1 MRCIFAFCIAFMML
15 TPARATDP
23 YEDAMAALR
32 TGDFV
37 AASRLLQPLAESGDA
52 DAQLHLAEIYY
63 DGFGG
68 PRNFGAAA
76 KWYSRAANQ
85 GKHPAQCLLSG
96 LYEAGEGVPKDLVTA
111 MMWLDVAAA
120 QGYEEALEQ
129 QGILAKHMT
138 SEQIDEAKKRADGW
152 KPVPERSAGISQ

>member
-1 MRCIFAFCIAFMML
+1 M
-15 TPARATDP
+15 
-23 YEDAMAALR
+23 
-32 TGDFV
+32 V
-37 AASRLLQPLAESGDA
+37 PLAVRVTTGKQIETPA

-63 DGFGG
+63 NGFGG

-96 LYEAGEGVPKDLVTA
+96 LYEAGEGVPKDAVTA

-120 QGYEEALEQ
+120 QG
-129 QGILAKHMT
+129 
-138 SEQIDEAKKRADGW
+138 SKKR
-152 KPVPERSAGISQ
+152 